1 MNHGRSLSLSHL
13 LLSELHLIQL
23 LHVLLIVLLL
33 QLSNEDE
40 LLLRTVR
47 VLLRCILLELHR
59 CLRIQCSHDLQP
71 NNERFCLTPEKVR
84 KNSLCAQSSIT
95 RVA

>member
-1 MNHGRSLSLSHL
+1 MYHKSIADIGWDWENESWALSHL

-40 LLLRTVR
+40 LLLGTVG
-47 VLLRCILLELHR
+47 VLLRCILLELHC
-59 CLRIQCSHDLQP
+59 CLRIQCSHDLLP
-71 NNERFCLTPEKVR
+71 NTSERVREK
-84 KNSLCAQSSIT
+84 
-95 RVA
+95 